1 MKKKYIL
8 LFILLLSSLG
18 YISGQTI
25 VSTTPENKNAIV
37 EESTGIH
44 CSYCPD
50 GHAMLNQ
57 IIDQNPNDVF
67 VIKFHEGGYAWDCD
81 PNGGHDFNNALAN
94 QLGNMAAANGQP
106 SASVNRQVFSNLSMT
121 GGTAMSRGYWNT
133 AISQV
138 LQESAYVNVGIEAE
152 INANVLTVHVEA
164 YYTASSPQSSNFL
177 HIAITQDETIGPQ
190 LGANDFNPSY
200 VASSSPN
207 SNYGHNEYDYR
218 HMDRLVDMI
227 DGISGDEIATT
238 STGSFIDRT
247 YTYTIPDMYN
257 DVPVDLAEIEV
268 AAFITGGDEIINGYK
283 VQAAYTPLAYD
294 IAVVSIDS
302 PSTGVLSDNENI
314 IVTLENFGENTV
326 SNFDIS
332 YQVNGGNTVT
342 ESFTGSLA
350 YNETSQFTFYTT
362 YDFSAPGDYEILAS
376 TSMTND
382 ENSNNDSSSTSFTS
396 VAGGDCP
403 DEYSLPIVWRDNFE
417 CHTEFA
423 ISDIGDWVMYD
434 LDGGTTW
441 GANAVDFTNES
452 YVGTGIIYNQELATG
467 TGGDIS
473 AWDTYEGNQGL
484 YFFAS
489 GANGTTFPND
499 DWMISPEFTLSGV
512 TSPTF
517 SMWAKSVNDT
527 YGLERFQVGVGNST
541 DYNDFTIISEG
552 TYIEA
557 PTNWTQYQFDLSQYE
572 GQTIRIAIHYMAND
586 SFVLQTDSYT
596 VDGTLGIEDSV
607 INNFEYFYNVSSKTL
622 EMTSD
627 ETLRKIQIFNIL
639 GQKVFEENINS
650 NVHTSNLTDLGT
662 SIYIVNIEGT
672 TGVKSFKLLIQ

>member
-190 LGANDFNPSY
+190 LGATDFNPSY

-302 PSTGVLSDNENI
+302 PSTGVLSNNENI

-382 ENSNNDSSSTSFTS
+382 ENSDNDSSSTSFTS

>member
-106 SASVNRQVFSNLSMT
+106 SASINRQVFSNLSMT

-382 ENSNNDSSSTSFTS
+382 ENSDNDSSSTSFTS

>member
-37 EESTGIH
+37 EESTAIH

-121 GGTAMSRGYWNT
+121 GGTAMGRQYWNT

-138 LQESAYVNVGIEAE
+138 LQESSYVNVGVEAE
-152 INANVLTVHVEA
+152 LNANVLTVHVEA
-164 YYTASSPQSSNFL
+164 YYTASSPQTSNYL

-362 YDFSAPGDYEILAS
+362 YDFSAPGDYEIVAN
-376 TSMTND
+376 TSLGGD
-382 ENSNNDSSSTSFTS
+382 DVPSNDSSSTSFTS

>member
-350 YNETSQFTFYTT
+350 YNETSQFTFYTC
-362 YDFSAPGDYEILAS
+362 L
-376 TSMTND
+376 
-382 ENSNNDSSSTSFTS
+382 
-396 VAGGDCP
+396 
-403 DEYSLPIVWRDNFE
+403 
-417 CHTEFA
+417 
-423 ISDIGDWVMYD
+423 
-434 LDGGTTW
+434 
-441 GANAVDFTNES
+441 
-452 YVGTGIIYNQELATG
+452 
-467 TGGDIS
+467 
-473 AWDTYEGNQGL
+473 L
-484 YFFAS
+484 Y
-489 GANGTTFPND
+489 
-499 DWMISPEFTLSGV
+499 
-512 TSPTF
+512 
-517 SMWAKSVNDT
+517 
-527 YGLERFQVGVGNST
+527 
-541 DYNDFTIISEG
+541 
-552 TYIEA
+552 
-557 PTNWTQYQFDLSQYE
+557 
-572 GQTIRIAIHYMAND
+572 
-586 SFVLQTDSYT
+586 
-596 VDGTLGIEDSV
+596 
-607 INNFEYFYNVSSKTL
+607 
-622 EMTSD
+622 TSD
-627 ETLRKIQIFNIL
+627 AADE
-639 GQKVFEENINS
+639 
-650 NVHTSNLTDLGT
+650 
-662 SIYIVNIEGT
+662 
-672 TGVKSFKLLIQ
+672 